1 MSGLGLAIMLAAA
14 VPPVGSARIVILME
28 NSLRFGLADPE
39 QQSTP
44 AALIPLMLAGKEDLV
59 GLVSFS
65 SGAEVRTA
73 LAGPTDRAL
82 IGMRLALGALNHRS
96 GSACLA
102 AGLGEAAAHLL
113 HTPKAHPTQDRI
125 ILVTAGGEL
134 HAADATRDDVERIDK
149 FIIPQLLS
157 QGVVLNTIALT
168 GAGGTKQLAEWST
181 RTGGTL
187 FPTDPSALPFVFA
200 SVFAQATRSD
210 TLDVHE
216 GQFIVDRL
224 VRRAEIFASS
234 REGPCRVT
242 TPRRAVVDY
251 GSRSADIRF
260 ESSGGLDRIT
270 LIRPFPGNWRVSCG
284 DRPGRAVVVVT
295 DGSTLDVEPYPVRPT
310 LDGPFVIDAHLSL
323 PKGTDA
329 REIVVEATLSG
340 GGGEPTTV
348 DMPPK
353 GRGVWSATVK
363 TATIGHWEVEVI
375 ARGPTVRRVRR
386 ISLEVDPS
394 CFWLENQRV
403 RSRSECGAKEIS
415 GRVLAGGREKPLVFG
430 PDLTAPLVPPELM
443 PGEHTEAIAEL
454 EAHLEDGRTLHAAL
468 GPFPVSGPPKSE
480 RPPWAGGLAWRLGAI
495 NAPLAAVWA
504 VMGLRRRKRRAP

>member
-14 VPPVGSARIVILME
+14 VPPIGSARIVVLME

-39 QQSTP
+39 GQSTP
-44 AALIPLMLAGKEDLV
+44 AALIPLMLAGKDDSV
-59 GLVSFS
+59 ALVSFS
-65 SGAEVRTA
+65 SGAEVRVA
-73 LAGPTDRAL
+73 LSGPSDRAL
-82 IGMRLALGALNHRS
+82 VGMRLALGALAHRS

-102 AGLGEAAAHLL
+102 AGLSEAAAHLL
-113 HTPKAHPTQDRI
+113 HTPKAHPTRDRI
-125 ILVTAGGEL
+125 IVVTAGGEL
-134 HAADATRDDVERIDK
+134 HATESNKEDIERIEK
-149 FIIPQLLS
+149 FVVPQLMS

-168 GAGGTKQLAEWST
+168 GASGTSQLAEWST
-181 RTGGTL
+181 RTGGAL

-200 SVFAQATRSD
+200 SLFAQATSSD
-210 TLDVHE
+210 LLDVHE
-216 GQFIVDRL
+216 GQFIVDHL
-224 VRRAEIFASS
+224 VRRAEIFAVS

-242 TPRRAVVDY
+242 TPRRASVDY
-251 GSRSADIRF
+251 ETRTPDVRF

-270 LIRPFPGNWRVSCG
+270 LIRPFPGNWRITCG

-295 DGSTLDVEPYPVRPT
+295 DGSTLDIEPYPVRPT
-310 LDGPFVIDAHLSL
+310 LDGPFVLDAHLAL

-329 REIVVEATLSG
+329 HEIVVEATLSG
-340 GGGEPTTV
+340 GGVEPRTI
-348 DMPPK
+348 DLPPK

-363 TATIGHWEVEVI
+363 TATVGHWEIEVM

-386 ISLEVDPS
+386 VSLEVDPS
-394 CFWLENQRV
+394 CFWLENERV
-403 RSRSECGAKEIS
+403 RTRSECGARELS

-430 PDLTAPLVPPELM
+430 PDLTAQVVPPELM

-468 GPFPVSGPPKSE
+468 GPFHVSGPPKSE

-495 NAPLAAVWA
+495 NGPLAAAWA
-504 VMGLRRRKRRAP
+504 LMGLRQRRRRAR